1 MLTEIL
7 GDYPQVKV
15 IDLLISHPF
24 SEYSKKDLADG
35 AGIARGTLYDFFPKL
50 DEYHLIKPTR
60 RLGNAQLYQA
70 NMESP
75 AMQAISAFQL
85 QLAEMEIEK
94 QVKNYNGE
102 EPTPEEVGDALQEL
116 DRILP
121 DEEPPEHE
129 MRSMKSKKMNAF

>member
-7 GDYPQVKV
+7 GEYPQVKV
-15 IDLLISHPF
+15 IDLLISHPL

-50 DEYHLIKPTR
+50 EEYQLIKPTR

-70 NMESP
+70 NLESP
-75 AMQAISAFQL
+75 AMQAISTFQL
-85 QLAEMEIEK
+85 QLAEMEIGK

-102 EPTPEEVGDALQEL
+102 EPTSEEIEDALHEVDQTLSEESPGYEQEL
-116 DRILP
+116 
-121 DEEPPEHE
+121 
-129 MRSMKSKKMNAF
+129 MKSEIGK

>member
-1 MLTEIL
+1 MN
-7 GDYPQVKV
+7 K
-15 IDLLISHPF
+15 LISHPL

-50 DEYHLIKPTR
+50 EKYHLIKPTR

-85 QLAEMEIEK
+85 QLAEMEI
-94 QVKNYNGE
+94 VKHLKISHEE
-102 EPTPEEVGDALQEL
+102 EPSDAEIEAALHEL
-116 DRILP
+116 DQTL
-121 DEEPPEHE
+121 
-129 MRSMKSKKMNAF
+129 S